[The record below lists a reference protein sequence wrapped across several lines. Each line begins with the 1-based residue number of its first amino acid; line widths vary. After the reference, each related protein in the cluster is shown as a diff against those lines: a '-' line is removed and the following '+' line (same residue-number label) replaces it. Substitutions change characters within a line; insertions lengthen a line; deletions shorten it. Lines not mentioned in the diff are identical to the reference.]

1 MWVKDTTQT
10 HAAAA
15 ATKLSTLKLKSCYM
29 CMYVLSDNI
38 YATEIILPWPIIM
51 GLKIVVNKYCIQ

>member
-15 ATKLSTLKLKSCYM
+15 KLSTLKLKSCYM

-51 GLKIVVNKYCIQ
+51 VLKIVVNKYCIQ